1 MHSLVKVGKFQN
13 ESRLINYL
21 VDSYAQRYGNNSTK
35 LNELQ
40 ADITS
45 LIPDENLKIDK
56 NGNFKIVKPMKLSQ
70 KINIEKLQ
78 DIRQKNKTYGQEK
91 REVEKEYEDAKEK
104 GLTNK
109 TIEEYIET
117 QATHNKIDEALTGIY
132 DYLRSGR
139 EEFKVECERVI
150 EIMQENRLKE
160 DSDINYLFEVSALIR

>member
-1 MHSLVKVGKFQN
+1 MGKLRTTAQFQN

-21 VDSYAQRYGNNSTK
+21 VDSYAQHYGNNSTK

-45 LIPDENLKIDK
+45 IIPDENLKIDK
-56 NGNFKIVKPMKLSQ
+56 NGNFKIVKPYQLSQ
-70 KINIEKLQ
+70 KISIDELKQ
-78 DIRQKNKTYGQEK
+78 IRQKNKTYGQEK
-91 REVEKEYEDAKEK
+91 REVEKEYEEAKEK

-117 QATHNKIDEALTGIY
+117 QAKHKKIDEVLTSIY

-150 EIMQENRLKE
+150 EIMQENRLKD
-160 DSDINYLFEVSALIR
+160 DSDISYLFEVSALIR